1 MRSSLRH
8 RGADPFRYASDLL
21 WLDGDD
27 LRGMIL
33 IERAP
38 TEC

>member
-1 MRSSLRH
+1 LLRH
-8 RGADPFRYASDLL
+8 RGVDPFRYASDLL

-33 IERAP
+33 IERVSP
-38 TEC
+38 YECC